1 MRLAISA
8 GPFMFLSWGRRA
20 LERGKISLVSFLL
33 QFKRA

>member
-20 LERGKISLVSFLL
+20 LERGKISPLFSF
-33 QFKRA
+33 AV